1 MTEAELVKRAKRGD
15 VDAFAKLYEQIYIRL
30 YQFALYTLGNSH
42 DAEDAVSETVT
53 DCFEQIKSLRH
64 DEAFSAWMFRVL
76 SNKCNRRMRGYYQAR
91 QELSLSDFSE
101 EELRFTDTGWRSNEL
116 GPSNSF
122 DSSNVSSLSENIPS
136 GMMQNQ
142 QDLDAAIDVRDAF
155 FRLDDEERMILSM
168 QIFLGYRPGEI
179 AALLNLK
186 EGTVR
191 SKKSRALEKMRK
203 MLENSSL

>member
-53 DCFEQIKSLRH
+53 DCFEQIKSLRR

-76 SNKCNRRMRGYYQAR
+76 SNKCNRRMREYYQAR

-101 EELRFTDTGWRSNEL
+101 EELRFTDT
-116 GPSNSF
+116 
-122 DSSNVSSLSENIPS
+122 DT
-136 GMMQNQ
+136 
-142 QDLDAAIDVRDAF
+142 AIDIRDAF
-155 FRLDDEERMILSM
+155 FKLDNEERMILSM
-168 QIFLGYRPGEI
+168 QIFL
-179 AALLNLK
+179 
-186 EGTVR
+186 
-191 SKKSRALEKMRK
+191 
-203 MLENSSL
+203 